1 MDRKDVLDGGSLSLT
16 DGLAGLTARVG
27 TDARQA
33 ELGLEAQ
40 TTIHGQIAA
49 ERESV
54 SGVNLDEEAAD
65 MLRFQQAYQA
75 AAQVISTADNMF
87 QTLLSAVRR

>member
-1 MDRKDVLDGGSLSLT
+1 LTLGLSQ
-16 DGLAGLTARVG
+16 LTARVG
-27 TDARQA
+27 TEARHA
-33 ELGLEAQ
+33 DLGLQAQ
-40 TTIHGQIAA
+40 TAIHEQVIA

-65 MLRFQQAYQA
+65 LLRYQQAYQA